1 MAVQSSAP
9 SLPPFLKRAHIRK
22 PISGGQMITKT
33 IDGMYT
39 RYALL
44 SFGLNVGAGT
54 VAFCDMAG
62 FSRNDSQRRPKVSQ
76 DGLALRP
83 DMETDT
89 VKKERD
95 EPTAGCLG
103 RLLCGCSPWLLR
115 EAC

>member
-9 SLPPFLKRAHIRK
+9 NLPPFLKRAHIRK

-83 DMETDT
+83 DME
-89 VKKERD
+89 
-95 EPTAGCLG
+95 
-103 RLLCGCSPWLLR
+103 S
-115 EAC
+115 